1 MNRIK
6 DSFITDG
13 KCTGLGLNR
22 CVLIVGFGVFF
33 VVLPFS
39 LHTFRIFMQ
48 KLRIFVALN
57 LLIRS

>member
-1 MNRIK
+1 MKNLV
-6 DSFITDG
+6 ITDG
-13 KCTGLGLNR
+13 KCTGLGSNQ

-48 KLRIFVALN
+48 KLRIFATLN